1 MDPRYYRLGNLL
13 REVNSD
19 KIVEVIGLQKMREE
33 RITPVSMPHVYY
45 NKYSLEVSG
54 SFEGEWQ
61 AEEIPITEELLF
73 KIGGYSWD
81 NKIMINHS
89 IDFCEHP
96 SKNGSLVCFIR
107 SFSHGQIK
115 FLHQLQNLYFSLTG
129 EELNVSVLNPEPIPN
144 PND

>member
-1 MDPRYYRLGNLL
+1 MNPQHYRLGNLL
-13 REVNSD
+13 REVNSG
-19 KIVEVIGLQKMREE
+19 KIVEVIGLKIIEK
-33 RITPVSMPHVYY
+33 TPIDTIR
-45 NKYSLEVSG
+45 SLEVSG

-61 AEEIPITEELLF
+61 AEEIPITQELLF
-73 KIGGYSWD
+73 KIGGCSWD
-81 NKIMINHS
+81 NRIMINHS